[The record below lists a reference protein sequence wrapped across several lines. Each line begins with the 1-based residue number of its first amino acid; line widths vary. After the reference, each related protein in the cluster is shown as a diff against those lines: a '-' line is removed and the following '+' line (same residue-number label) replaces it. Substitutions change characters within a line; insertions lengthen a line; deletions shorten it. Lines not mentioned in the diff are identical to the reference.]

1 MSLATVQGAAWRRQL
16 PLSLLAWCVVCAVG
30 ALMLPLAAAS
40 RSLLL
45 APLLEEIVFRRGVQ
59 DAFVARLRPARS
71 AWAPWLTAAL
81 FAIAHMALVPD
92 AADLPRAAA
101 TFVPALL
108 VGLAYR
114 RGGSLV
120 PCVTLHAA
128 CNLAW
133 LAGLAS
139 LSA

>member
-16 PLSLLAWCVVCAVG
+16 PLSLLAWCVVCAAG
-30 ALMLPLAAAS
+30 ALLLPLGAAS

-45 APLLEEIVFRRGVQ
+45 APLLEEIVFRRGLQ
-59 DAFVARLRPARS
+59 DALVAHRRPALS

-81 FAIAHMALVPD
+81 FAIAHIALVPD

-108 VGLAYR
+108 IGLTYR
-114 RGGSLV
+114 RGGALA
-120 PCVTLHAA
+120 PCIALHAA
-128 CNLAW
+128 FNLAW
-133 LAGLAS
+133 LAGIGS